1 MSRRM
6 GGAQHVQV
14 NDRHMTYLADRAH
27 IFLGGQACQG
37 TTGRPERIFV
47 VRGGIKLHLVRP
59 GQNE

>member
-1 MSRRM
+1 
-6 GGAQHVQV
+6 
-14 NDRHMTYLADRAH
+14 MTYLADRAH